1 MEKNKFIY
9 NHVYF
14 DILFFSLLIIVAS
27 IPLALGGATGTGTI
41 TYYFANMQFVLL
53 PIPISFFFY
62 KVNKYYD
69 NTFTIIRY
77 DNKIEYRKNYFIECV
92 KVVLL
97 IVTLFYADI
106 LLCCFQMDISFIEYY
121 IVIYILSI
129 IIFLLFAQFNYFAY
143 PKMLKKNRI
152 YFYTI
157 LSSLIFNML
166 LQFIPP
172 IYSDLAFMEA
182 PFQLIKYIPIF
193 LFINIFIFI
202 ISWQKEKLKKVS
214 NIFLITGGIVIL
226 SILLNISY
234 LGYPVNS
241 LLEFPK
247 MFFMSINEIILPLLL
262 WILLISFLVGIMLY
276 TIFKNYRSH
285 FLFYAIRITNRSS
298 WFIKN
303 TLKAMIPLI
312 FVLLIK
318 YLVDFIYLKQNIPYS
333 FIFSI
338 IESVLWISDISLLLF
353 LIYQFVKTVKIFN
366 IALICLVGL
375 TIGSLSIG
383 IFENII
389 LMRMHSIEMILSLF
403 VIFMMMLG
411 SNCYALNHLDYY

>member
-202 ISWQKEKLKKVS
+202 ISWQKEKLNKVS
-214 NIFLITGGIVIL
+214 NIYLITG
-226 SILLNISY
+226 
-234 LGYPVNS
+234 
-241 LLEFPK
+241 
-247 MFFMSINEIILPLLL
+247 
-262 WILLISFLVGIMLY
+262 
-276 TIFKNYRSH
+276 
-285 FLFYAIRITNRSS
+285 
-298 WFIKN
+298 
-303 TLKAMIPLI
+303 
-312 FVLLIK
+312 
-318 YLVDFIYLKQNIPYS
+318 
-333 FIFSI
+333 
-338 IESVLWISDISLLLF
+338 
-353 LIYQFVKTVKIFN
+353 
-366 IALICLVGL
+366 
-375 TIGSLSIG
+375 
-383 IFENII
+383 
-389 LMRMHSIEMILSLF
+389 
-403 VIFMMMLG
+403 
-411 SNCYALNHLDYY
+411 